1 VTENELP
8 EEIIQ
13 AAEHAAE
20 IVRTALPAA
29 QAAARTARAAEPT
42 ISANKIAQA
51 SGLLKSVTAMAARV
65 EAQLREP
72 LRMLA
77 AYQSAQ
83 ISEALGEPLRMMAA
97 YQSARISEALGGPL
111 RALAAYQAA
120 QLSEVLRSARPA
132 ILAAQQWAEIDRNV
146 KAMAIGPLL
155 PYADQIA
162 LARRAGLAQLAEL
175 SVQSAATRDHTV
187 GAQLTVTPTFTA
199 VAEVTKAAPAERRQ
213 ANNQAALVIALVWI
227 LAVTMPAAE
236 LKLPPEAQQYLNGLY
251 ATIGLAL
258 IVTWRIN
265 DNRKH

>member
-1 VTENELP
+1 
-8 EEIIQ
+8 
-13 AAEHAAE
+13 
-20 IVRTALPAA
+20 
-29 QAAARTARAAEPT
+29 
-42 ISANKIAQA
+42 
-51 SGLLKSVTAMAARV
+51 
-65 EAQLREP
+65 
-72 LRMLA
+72 
-77 AYQSAQ
+77 
-83 ISEALGEPLRMMAA
+83 
-97 YQSARISEALGGPL
+97 
-111 RALAAYQAA
+111 
-120 QLSEVLRSARPA
+120 
-132 ILAAQQWAEIDRNV
+132 
-146 KAMAIGPLL
+146 LL

-175 SVQSAATRDHTV
+175 SAQSAATRDHTV

-199 VAEVTKAAPAERRQ
+199 VAEVTKAAPAESRQ

>member
-1 VTENELP
+1 VPDELP

-29 QAAARTARAAEPT
+29 QAAARTARPAEPT
-42 ISANKIAQA
+42 ISAIKIAQA
-51 SGLLKSVTAMAARV
+51 SDLLKSVTAMAAHV

-72 LRMLA
+72 LRM
-77 AYQSAQ
+77 
-83 ISEALGEPLRMMAA
+83 MAA
-97 YQSARISEALGGPL
+97 YQS
-111 RALAAYQAA
+111 A

-155 PYADQIA
+155 PYADQIS

-175 SVQSAATRDHTV
+175 SVQSAATRAHTV

>member
-1 VTENELP
+1 MPDELP

-29 QAAARTARAAEPT
+29 QAAARTARPAEPT
-42 ISANKIAQA
+42 ISAIKIAQA
-51 SGLLKSVTAMAARV
+51 SGLLKSVTAMAAHV

-72 LRMLA
+72 LRM
-77 AYQSAQ
+77 
-83 ISEALGEPLRMMAA
+83 MAA
-97 YQSARISEALGGPL
+97 YQS
-111 RALAAYQAA
+111 A

-155 PYADQIA
+155 PYADQIS

>member
-1 VTENELP
+1 MP
-8 EEIIQ
+8 C
-13 AAEHAAE
+13 
-20 IVRTALPAA
+20 
-29 QAAARTARAAEPT
+29 
-42 ISANKIAQA
+42 
-51 SGLLKSVTAMAARV
+51 
-65 EAQLREP
+65 
-72 LRMLA
+72 
-77 AYQSAQ
+77 
-83 ISEALGEPLRMMAA
+83 
-97 YQSARISEALGGPL
+97 
-111 RALAAYQAA
+111 
-120 QLSEVLRSARPA
+120 PA

-162 LARRAGLAQLAEL
+162 LARKAGLAQLAEL

>member
-1 VTENELP
+1 LP

-42 ISANKIAQA
+42 ISAIKIAQA
-51 SGLLKSVTAMAARV
+51 SGLLKSVTAMAAHV

-72 LRMLA
+72 LRMMA

-97 YQSARISEALGGPL
+97 YQSAQISEALGGPL

-132 ILAAQQWAEIDRNV
+132 ILAAQQWAEI
-146 KAMAIGPLL
+146 
-155 PYADQIA
+155 
-162 LARRAGLAQLAEL
+162 
-175 SVQSAATRDHTV
+175 
-187 GAQLTVTPTFTA
+187 AQLTVTPTFTA

>member
-1 VTENELP
+1 VPDELP

-29 QAAARTARAAEPT
+29 QAAARTARPAEPT
-42 ISANKIAQA
+42 ISAIKIAQA
-51 SGLLKSVTAMAARV
+51 SDLLKSVTAMAAHV

-72 LRMLA
+72 LRM
-77 AYQSAQ
+77 
-83 ISEALGEPLRMMAA
+83 MAA
-97 YQSARISEALGGPL
+97 YQS
-111 RALAAYQAA
+111 A

-155 PYADQIA
+155 PYADQIS

-175 SVQSAATRDHTV
+175 SVQSAATRAHTV

-199 VAEVTKAAPAERRQ
+199 VAEVTKAAPAEGRQ

>member
-1 VTENELP
+1 VPDELP

-29 QAAARTARAAEPT
+29 QAAARTARPAEPT
-42 ISANKIAQA
+42 ISAIKIAQA
-51 SGLLKSVTAMAARV
+51 SGLLKSVTAMAAHV

-72 LRMLA
+72 LRM
-77 AYQSAQ
+77 
-83 ISEALGEPLRMMAA
+83 MAA
-97 YQSARISEALGGPL
+97 YQS
-111 RALAAYQAA
+111 A

-155 PYADQIA
+155 PYADQIS

-175 SVQSAATRDHTV
+175 SVQSAATRAHTV

>member
-1 VTENELP
+1 VPDELP

-29 QAAARTARAAEPT
+29 QAAARTARPAEPT
-42 ISANKIAQA
+42 ISAIKIAQA
-51 SGLLKSVTAMAARV
+51 SDLLKSVTAMAAHV

-72 LRMLA
+72 LRM
-77 AYQSAQ
+77 
-83 ISEALGEPLRMMAA
+83 MAA
-97 YQSARISEALGGPL
+97 YQS
-111 RALAAYQAA
+111 A

-175 SVQSAATRDHTV
+175 SVQSAATLAHTV